1 MNPFVRFMQ
10 TPAGRIGRI
19 VAGVAL
25 IAAGLFGVDGSTGY
39 LLAGLGVIP
48 LAAGLLD
55 VCLMAPFF
63 RIPFSGAKIRAM
75 AGE

>member
-25 IAAGLFGVDGSTGY
+25 IAAGLIGPGGSIGY
-39 LLAGLGVIP
+39 FLAGLGVIP

-63 RIPFSGAKIRAM
+63 RVPFSGVKIRAM
-75 AGE
+75 DRH